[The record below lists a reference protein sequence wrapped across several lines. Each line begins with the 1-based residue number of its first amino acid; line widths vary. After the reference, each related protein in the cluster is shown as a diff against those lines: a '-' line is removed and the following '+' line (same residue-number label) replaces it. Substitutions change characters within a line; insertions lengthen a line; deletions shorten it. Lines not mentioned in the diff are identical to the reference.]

1 MNILEICKTVSRGCM
16 SMAAVMLLLA
26 SLTTLNAQD
35 KDKDKVKKKDST
47 AAKSAP
53 AQKPSAPAEKQK
65 APAPART
72 EGANTRAKSG
82 GENTPAK
89 SGGTNTTGKSGG
101 TQTTGNTGGTS
112 STGNADGTRKERKAA
127 GATTSNT
134 GGTSSTGNTGGTSST
149 GNADGTRKDRKAAGA
164 TTSNTGGT
172 SSTGNADGTRK
183 ERKAAGATTSNTG
196 GTSSTGNADGTRKER
211 KAAGATTSNTGGG
224 TSTTGNTGGTSSTG
238 NADGTR
244 KDRKAAGATTS
255 NTGGTSSTGDSG
267 GTNRTRKGERA
278 SETAGS
284 ANRTTS
290 LSPGITRG
298 ANGKVE
304 AYRGHSGSEARFRR
318 DGTVREVHARD
329 MTIIHGPGGSRRIVV
344 ERVDHSRVVAYRGGY
359 GYVQRPFVYR
369 GHEFASRTYLYRGRP
384 YAAYYQRYP
393 YRGVFLEGYRPY
405 RYYRPAFYGWA
416 YNPWRSPVR
425 YSWGW
430 AGNPW
435 YGYYGGYF
443 TPYSA
448 YPSASFWLT
457 DYFIASSLQAAYQ
470 QRADNR
476 AYAVN
481 PGDPVVLT
489 PEVKQAIAN
498 EVQSQLALENSES
511 QTAAQGGDVDITS
524 SGLPRILAEA
534 SPNHPHVF
542 VVAGPLDVTDS
553 GGQEC
558 ALTAG
563 DVLRL
568 STAPPPDSTSVY
580 LQVFASKNQE
590 CPRGTT
596 VSVELADLQEMQN
609 HMRASIDQ
617 GLQELQA
624 HEGGLPAPPPSAGA
638 PTVQASFAP
647 IAPPP
652 DPNVSNELQQQAREA
667 DTAEKGVLDELKQ
680 EDNTGGVQDPNIP
693 SNTPVQ
699 ISLGQ
704 TTAEVVAA
712 LGNPN
717 RIVNLGAKKIY
728 VYSDLKITFT
738 DGKVTNVE

>member
-1 MNILEICKTVSRGCM
+1 MNILGICKTVLRGCM
-16 SMAAVMLLLA
+16 SMAVVMLLSA
-26 SLTTLNAQD
+26 SLTTLYAQDQDKD

-47 AAKSAP
+47 PAKSAP
-53 AQKPSAPAEKQK
+53 AQKPSASAEKQK
-65 APAPART
+65 ASAPAQT
-72 EGANTRAKSG
+72 DGGNTRAKSG
-82 GENTPAK
+82 GENTANK

-112 STGNADGTRKERKAA
+112 STGNSGGTNKDRKTA
-127 GATTSNT
+127 GGTTSNT
-134 GGTSSTGNTGGTSST
+134 GGTSTPGNTGGTSST
-149 GNADGTRKDRKAAGA
+149 GNSGGTNKDRKNAGA
-164 TTSNTGGT
+164 TTGNTGGTNTTGKPGKNATSNTGGT
-172 SSTGNADGTRK
+172 ST
-183 ERKAAGATTSNTG
+183 
-196 GTSSTGNADGTRKER
+196 
-211 KAAGATTSNTGGG
+211 
-224 TSTTGNTGGTSSTG
+224 
-238 NADGTR
+238 
-244 KDRKAAGATTS
+244 
-255 NTGGTSSTGDSG
+255 TGDSG
-267 GTNRTRKGERA
+267 GT
-278 SETAGS
+278 STAGKS
-284 ANRTTS
+284 GRTNAARKASGDVILSGGRDKTTS
-290 LSPGITRG
+290 ASPGITSPGITRG
-298 ANGKVE
+298 ATGKVE
-304 AYRGHSGSEARFRR
+304 VYRGHNGSEARFRR
-318 DGTVREVHARD
+318 DGSVREVHARD

-359 GYVQRPFVYR
+359 GYVQRPFLYR
-369 GHEFASRTYLYRGRP
+369 GQEFASRTYLYRGRP

-435 YGYYGGYF
+435 YGYYGSYF
-443 TPYSA
+443 TPYSV

-470 QRADNR
+470 QRADDR
-476 AYAVN
+476 AYFAGN

-489 PEVKQAIAN
+489 PEIKEAIAS
-498 EVQSQLALENSES
+498 EVQSQLALENSEG
-511 QTAAQGGDVDITS
+511 QRAAQGGDVDINS

-542 VVAGPLDVTDS
+542 VVAGPLEVTDS

-558 ALTAG
+558 GLTAG

-568 STAPPPDSTSVY
+568 SNATPPDSTAVY

-609 HMRASIDQ
+609 NMRASIDQ
-617 GLQELQA
+617 GLQELQS
-624 HEGGLPAPPPSAGA
+624 HEGGLPAPPPSAAA
-638 PTVQASFAP
+638 PPVQASFAP
-647 IAPPP
+647 IAPPA

-680 EDNTGGVQDPNIP
+680 EDNTGGVRDPNIP

-704 TTAEVVAA
+704 TIAEVVAA
-712 LGNPN
+712 LGNPK
-717 RIVNLGAKKIY
+717 RIVNLDAKRIY
-728 VYSDLKITFT
+728 VYSDIKITFT
-738 DGKVTNVE
+738 NGKVTNVE